1 MKNIPG
7 TIKIFDL
14 LLFIK
19 SKNKNWKTSV
29 FSNFGVGGMES
40 QLPWMEVG
48 IFPYYPEK
56 EKIK

>member
-1 MKNIPG
+1 
-7 TIKIFDL
+7 
-14 LLFIK
+14 
-19 SKNKNWKTSV
+19 V
-29 FSNFGVGGMES
+29 FSNFGVGGMKS